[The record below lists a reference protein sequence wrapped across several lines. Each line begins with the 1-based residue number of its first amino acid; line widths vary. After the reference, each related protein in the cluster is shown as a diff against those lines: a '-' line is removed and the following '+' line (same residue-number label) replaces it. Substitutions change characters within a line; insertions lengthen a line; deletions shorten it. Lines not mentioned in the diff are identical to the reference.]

1 MLEQVKQSLAALKS
15 QEGKEAGPG
24 EEEAHV
30 TTSESLVDG
39 DSGPWDPLLD
49 QALKQTFV
57 EMDDRIKSRVSD
69 GTTATLVL
77 LKMDEEEGVHIKCA
91 WAGDSRSLL
100 LREGKKVDPLSID
113 HNPTNENE
121 ANRMRAFKREEL
133 LQMQGLANGDGSPKK
148 DPAKQKSVNQHTFR
162 IVPDQLDRGAFR
174 ISPDVTPETSTHGED
189 QYTIFDI
196 AQIAQRSFI
205 GKFVDPTTGM
215 SGCKR
220 IFSTSM
226 ASSLAVSR
234 TIGDKGAARCVTAEP
249 EIIDQKLAPGE
260 KGRIMIA
267 SDGIWDVMSNRKASD
282 CWYPRDPLVACRSIT
297 DEAHQARRYMG
308 YHPDDITLL
317 LVDIHRSDKT
327 RKKRYSVGGSG
338 GSNNNSDTSG
348 PGAGGSVYNG
358 MSTESS
364 EKSKSAPPMQPQA
377 CCSIHSGTRDSSP
390 ALLLECL
397 FPFLVCQPVFARM
410 VCFLTK
416 NRALHEKS
424 HSPTI
429 PFVADPSYLASS
441 DAFCWPWMVVVD
453 PA

>member
-1 MLEQVKQSLAALKS
+1 MDAKISSPRRPLPRKECGTIEGPLGTCCSARWAVAQVPTHKDEDRYVAHTCAIDGVADAAFAIYDGHGGATASTVCANVMLEQVKQSLAALKS

-77 LKMDEEEGVHIKCA
+77 LKMDEEEGVHI
-91 WAGDSRSLL
+91 
-100 LREGKKVDPLSID
+100 
-113 HNPTNENE
+113 N
-121 ANRMRAFKREEL
+121 
-133 LQMQGLANGDGSPKK
+133 
-148 DPAKQKSVNQHTFR
+148 
-162 IVPDQLDRGAFR
+162 
-174 ISPDVTPETSTHGED
+174 
-189 QYTIFDI
+189 
-196 AQIAQRSFI
+196 
-205 GKFVDPTTGM
+205 
-215 SGCKR
+215 
-220 IFSTSM
+220 
-226 ASSLAVSR
+226 LAVSR

-348 PGAGGSVYNG
+348 PGAGGSVYSG

-377 CCSIHSGTRDSSP
+377 CCSI
-390 ALLLECL
+390 
-397 FPFLVCQPVFARM
+397 Q
-410 VCFLTK
+410 
-416 NRALHEKS
+416 
-424 HSPTI
+424 
-429 PFVADPSYLASS
+429 
-441 DAFCWPWMVVVD
+441 
-453 PA
+453 